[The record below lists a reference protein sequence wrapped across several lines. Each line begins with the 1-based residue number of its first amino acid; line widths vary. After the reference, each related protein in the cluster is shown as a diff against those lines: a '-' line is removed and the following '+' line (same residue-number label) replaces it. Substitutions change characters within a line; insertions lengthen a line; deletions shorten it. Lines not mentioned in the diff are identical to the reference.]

1 MVGRSFPSP
10 PLFLKLE
17 SPHYLIKGDCPFG
30 SIWHMC
36 ISYCI
41 RICIV
46 SICGIAI
53 ELPVKW
59 SFKDVGSEDSVYKA
73 VARHLSALQHMTG
86 SGRKGRDLG
95 RLDLRP
101 HNAFEQD
108 LLVFIQWNEMIQ
120 REFWAESLN
129 ADNCDIVDYKSGN
142 DCSRLA
148 FFFSTKNKREW
159 VQPLQ
164 RRIIF
169 PQHNSRGVQLF
180 TDEDPSAPCRPACGP
195 LKVPRRSW
203 RFDRLVS
210 VYLQRYNRIIQAP
223 PSTHGENVS
232 FKWFGMIWK
241 RWVGALMK
249 LALMLMMN

>member
-148 FFFSTKNKREW
+148 FFFQPKTRGNGFNHSKGASFFRSTTPEAFNFSQTKIH
-159 VQPLQ
+159 
-164 RRIIF
+164 RRHVVRHAGRWKCQEDLEDSIDWSPCIF
-169 PQHNSRGVQLF
+169 NGTTALYRHHL
-180 TDEDPSAPCRPACGP
+180 RPTG
-195 LKVPRRSW
+195 R
-203 RFDRLVS
+203 
-210 VYLQRYNRIIQAP
+210 
-223 PSTHGENVS
+223 
-232 FKWFGMIWK
+232 M
-241 RWVGALMK
+241 
-249 LALMLMMN
+249 